1 MTAVEDAVA
10 RSHREKMQ
18 AAGMPEIAIRAF
30 LRTLEVVR
38 SGGITTMAES
48 TIEPARAI
56 PHADGLSDFEGLG
69 REAMARAVVIKLNG
83 GLGTSMGL
91 SGPKSLLPVRAGLS
105 FLDLIARQIL
115 WLRAEMAVPL
125 PLLLMNSFRTRA
137 PSLDALAH
145 YPDLVGDLPLDFLQH
160 RVPRIDVETHAPVEC
175 PDAPELEW
183 CPPGHGDLFAA
194 LSSSGLLDDLRARGL
209 RYAFVSNADNLGGV
223 IAPSILGWFASR
235 ELPFAMEVAERTAS
249 DKKGGHLARRDGR
262 LVLRE
267 SAQCPPSDE
276 SAFQDIDRH
285 RYFNTN
291 NLWIDLDALA
301 NRLQASPEGLPL
313 PVIRNE
319 KTVEPGVD
327 GGPRCLQLET
337 AMGAAIECFD
347 GAEAICVSRD
357 RFVPVKTTNDLLG
370 LWSDVFEVAED
381 SRVLASHPE
390 RQRALEI
397 DLDPRYYRNIQDLE
411 ARFPNG
417 APSLAKCRRF
427 YVRGDH
433 RFGRDVSALG
443 DVQLVDE
450 SGEVVEVAPGAVLE
464 GRR

>member
-1 MTAVEDAVA
+1 M
-10 RSHREKMQ
+10 
-18 AAGMPEIAIRAF
+18 
-30 LRTLEVVR
+30 
-38 SGGITTMAES
+38 
-48 TIEPARAI
+48 
-56 PHADGLSDFEGLG
+56 
-69 REAMARAVVIKLNG
+69 
-83 GLGTSMGL
+83 
-91 SGPKSLLPVRAGLS
+91 
-105 FLDLIARQIL
+105 
-115 WLRAEMAVPL
+115 
-125 PLLLMNSFRTRA
+125 
-137 PSLDALAH
+137 
-145 YPDLVGDLPLDFLQH
+145 
-160 RVPRIDVETHAPVEC
+160 
-175 PDAPELEW
+175 
-183 CPPGHGDLFAA
+183 
-194 LSSSGLLDDLRARGL
+194 
-209 RYAFVSNADNLGGV
+209 
-223 IAPSILGWFASR
+223 
-235 ELPFAMEVAERTAS
+235 
-249 DKKGGHLARRDGR
+249 
-262 LVLRE
+262 RE